1 MRLLQPNTA
10 TIAAKVIDGE
20 AIIMN
25 LGNGAYYSMSK
36 VGATIWE
43 MIERGSDL
51 AGLEAR
57 VVARYVVDPAQAHE
71 DLERLVAELL
81 AEQLI
86 VAGEEI
92 APAPANQEAA
102 GPREAYEPPVLNK
115 YTEMADLL
123 ALDPPMPVLPSQ
135 LDRAG

>member
-1 MRLLQPNTA
+1 MRLLQPNTE

-25 LGNGAYYSMSK
+25 LSNGAYYSMSK

-43 MIERGSDL
+43 RIERGSDL
-51 AGLEAR
+51 AGLEAC
-57 VVARYVVDPAQAHE
+57 VVARYVVEPAQAHDE
-71 DLERLVAELL
+71 VERLVAELL
-81 AEQLI
+81 AEELI
-86 VAGEEI
+86 VTGPEAALE
-92 APAPANQEAA
+92 PVNQEEA

-135 LDRAG
+135 VDRAG